1 MPESRTASSLLGAL
15 RPWLRLLTRRRGRLV
30 AGVALMAM
38 TLASAIGLLALSGW
52 FITATGLT
60 GLLLAAG
67 VAASLEVYVPG
78 GGIRFFA
85 VSRTLSRYLERLYN
99 HDTVLRLLADL
110 RARLFGVLAG
120 LDGQALSR
128 RRASDWLNRLTAD
141 IDTLDSLY
149 LRLLAPAGVG
159 LLAILGLSAFLA
171 LFAPRVGLAAGTLLL
186 VGWLWLTLGQARLGL
201 AASRA
206 QVTELETLRG
216 RLVERLQGMAELEA
230 YASLASR
237 RRELDAI
244 ESRLYRGQ
252 RRLGAWVAL
261 GNALASL
268 LVGLAMLLTLW
279 LSAQAW
285 AAGQLSGPLMVMMPL
300 ALLAMGE
307 ALSALSAAFTWLG
320 ATWGAAERLNELE
333 VRSGRPA
340 RSAAAD
346 GEISALEA
354 GPLTVALEGVTLR
367 YPGALTPALDDVT
380 LHIAPGERMAL
391 CGVSGAGKSSVADLL
406 LRQLTPEAGAL
417 RLGGVALAEWPEG
430 ALRQRVAALTQ
441 RIDLLDDSLAANLR
455 LAAPEAEEDALW
467 RALAWVG
474 LDDWAQGVSEGLAEG
489 LATRVG
495 EGGQRLSGGQARR
508 LALARLHL
516 RDPSLVI
523 LDEPFAGLDADTA
536 AGLASRLDPWLAGRS
551 VLFLVHQLEGGPF
564 QPPGIDRT
572 LTLVEGKLVKGSAV
586 TPRQVTGG

>member
-1 MPESRTASSLLGAL
+1 MADPRPAGSPLATL
-15 RPWLRLLTRRRGRLV
+15 RPWLALLDRRRGRLW
-30 AGVALMAM
+30 AGAALMAL
-38 TLASAIGLLALSGW
+38 TLACAIGLLALSGW

-85 VSRTLSRYLERLYN
+85 VARTLSRYLERLYN

-120 LDGQALSR
+120 LDAQSLSR

-159 LLAILGLSAFLA
+159 LVAILGLSAFLA
-171 LFAPRVGLAAGTLLL
+171 LFAPRVGLAVGTLLL

-201 AASRA
+201 GASRS
-206 QVTELETLRG
+206 QVTELEALRG

-230 YASLASR
+230 YASLASH
-237 RRELDAI
+237 RRELAAI
-244 ESRLYRGQ
+244 EARLYLGQ
-252 RRLGAWVAL
+252 RRLGLLVAL

-268 LVGLAMLLTLW
+268 VVGLSMLLVLW
-279 LSAQAW
+279 LAAQAW
-285 AAGQLSGPLMVMMPL
+285 AAGVLSGPLMVMMAL
-300 ALLAMGE
+300 ALLAMSE
-307 ALSALSAAFTWLG
+307 SLSSLPAAFTWLG
-320 ATWGAAERLNELE
+320 ATLGAAERLNELE
-333 VRSGRPA
+333 TRVERPLPVA
-340 RSAAAD
+340 CVDDVTELAD
-346 GEISALEA
+346 GPLAVELER
-354 GPLTVALEGVTLR
+354 VTLR
-367 YPGALTPALDDVT
+367 YPGALAAALDDVT
-380 LHIAPGERMAL
+380 LHIAPGERLAL
-391 CGVSGAGKSSVADLL
+391 CGASGAGKSSVADLL
-406 LRQLTPEAGAL
+406 LRQLTPDVGVL
-417 RLGGVALAEWPEG
+417 RLGGVALAAWPEA

-455 LAAPEAEEDALW
+455 LAAPEAEEGALW

-474 LDDWAQGVSEGLAEG
+474 LDDWAQELSEG

-516 RDPSLVI
+516 REPSLVI

-536 AGLASRLDPWLAGRS
+536 QALASRLDAWLAGRS
-551 VLFLVHQLEGGPF
+551 VLYLVHQIDAGPI
-564 QPPGIDRT
+564 QPPAIDRT
-572 LTLVEGKLVKGSAV
+572 LTLSEGRLL
-586 TPRQVTGG
+586 TPHSETPPPAGGE